1 MVVRDYAADVTGW
14 MDLDYE
20 IGNEKKEADY
30 RDALYLEVELIYWKK
45 APPINKLII
54 INLLINKD

>member
-30 RDALYLEVELIYWKK
+30 RDALYLEVELIY
-45 APPINKLII
+45 
-54 INLLINKD
+54 